1 MFLCFSGQFP
11 EDRKRDYL
19 VGRNGA
25 IGEGVGG
32 MPDRAHSFVQDEED
46 QPIERKMLPQ
56 VFERIAQRFLD
67 LQAAADPDGN
77 LPRISSR
84 LSMPSPPFEA
94 EHAVIIA
101 RFAICRNRC
110 YGMP

>member
-1 MFLCFSGQFP
+1 
-11 EDRKRDYL
+11 
-19 VGRNGA
+19 
-25 IGEGVGG
+25 
-32 MPDRAHSFVQDEED
+32 
-46 QPIERKMLPQ
+46 MLPQ

-67 LQAAADPDGN
+67 FQAAADPEGD
-77 LPRISSR
+77 LPEDFVAAS
-84 LSMPSPPFEA
+84 LPSPLAEA